1 MSSMDQAVRAFQTE
15 ARELLED
22 MEDGLLLLE
31 TQPEDEDSIN
41 SIFRAAHTIKG
52 TAGIFG
58 FDLVES
64 FTHVLENLLDEIRD
78 GTVTISEDLIA
89 VLLKCRDHI
98 GLLVDAAVDE
108 EEIDSD
114 DQQIHE
120 SLLGQLKVF
129 LGGTADAI
137 EKAQAEKKQVSTP
150 KVVVNTGPED
160 WVIELNFG
168 EDVLRGGMDPI
179 SFFRYLSKLGEITQI
194 HVDHSR
200 LPKLSEMDSES
211 SYMNYVV
218 TLRGEA
224 LNKEKIEAVFEFVR
238 DDLDMSILPPVER
251 VWEFI
256 SSIDGMPDEVL
267 SLGEMLCESGTLT
280 QAELIAALD
289 KQQTARTLGNS
300 PEDSKLGE
308 ILVKEKVVH
317 EEVVEA
323 ALNKQTKAKEKK
335 IAGARQLRVDA
346 DKLDGLINL
355 VGELVIA
362 GATSNLLAEQNGDNN
377 LLEAISSMSRLVE
390 EIRDSALRLRMVQI
404 GETFSRF
411 QRVVR
416 DVSRELGKNIQ
427 LELRGGETELDKTM
441 VEKIGDPLMHL
452 VRNAMDHGIESA
464 EARAAHSKAEAGNLT
479 LNAYHDSG
487 SIVIQVIDDGKGLD
501 RDVIF
506 NKAVEKGIVEANASL
521 TDQEVFRLIFEP
533 GFSTAAEVTNL
544 SGRGVGMDVVKK
556 NIESLRGTVD
566 VESKKGEG
574 TTINIRLPLTLAII
588 DGFLVDINGSS
599 YVIPLDMVVECI
611 EMNEDDETLSVHSNY
626 INLRGKVLPYLRLR
640 DIFGSDKAPTGRE
653 NIVVVHNGSQTA
665 GLVVDE
671 LLGEFQTVI
680 KPLGKIFQD
689 LKGVS
694 GSTILG
700 TGEVAVILDVP
711 GLMQK
716 AIAQTTSHSFIP
728 PESPRGGDS
737 HPTLH

>member
-1 MSSMDQAVRAFQTE
+1 MSSMDQAVKAFQTE
-15 ARELLED
+15 ASELLVD

-31 TQPEDEDSIN
+31 TNPEDEDSIN

-78 GTVTISEDLIA
+78 GKVSITEDLIA

-98 GLLVDAAVDE
+98 GVLVDAAVDE
-108 EEIDSD
+108 EEIAD
-114 DQQIHE
+114 DDKQNND
-120 SLLGQLKVF
+120 SLLSQLKVF
-129 LGGTADAI
+129 LGDVGSAEVKT
-137 EKAQAEKKQVSTP
+137 ESKTVVAEKVIT
-150 KVVVNTGPED
+150 NTGVED
-160 WVIELNFG
+160 WHIDLRFS

-179 SFFRYLSKLGEITQI
+179 SFFRYLAKLGELSSIQ
-194 HVDHSR
+194 VDHSA
-200 LPKLSEMDSES
+200 LPPLNEMDSET
-211 SYMNYVV
+211 SYLNYVV
-218 TLRGEA
+218 HLRGEA
-224 LNKEKIEAVFEFVR
+224 LSKEKIESVFEFVR
-238 DDLDMSILPPVER
+238 DDLDLSILPPVER

-256 SSIDGMPDEVL
+256 SSIDSLPDEIL
-267 SLGEMLCESGTLT
+267 SLGELLQQSGTLT
-280 QAELIAALD
+280 QAELLAALD
-289 KQQTARTLGNS
+289 KQQDMRANQGAS
-300 PEDSKLGE
+300 VEDSKLGA
-308 ILVKEKVVH
+308 ILVNDQIVH

-323 ALNKQTKAKEKK
+323 ALNKQKKSKEKK
-335 IAGARQLRVDA
+335 ATGNRQLRVDA

-362 GATSNLLAEQNGDNN
+362 GATSNLLAEQNGDDS

-452 VRNAMDHGIESA
+452 VRNAMDHGIEPA
-464 EARAAHSKAEAGNLT
+464 DVRASTNKPVEGNMT
-479 LNAYHDSG
+479 LNAFHDSG

-506 NKAVEKGIVEANASL
+506 NKAVEKGLIEASASM

-533 GFSTAAEVTNL
+533 GFSTAAAVTNL

-588 DGFLVDINGSS
+588 DGFLVDISGSS

-611 EMNEDDETLSVHSNY
+611 EMNENDETLSVHSNY
-626 INLRGKVLPYLRLR
+626 INLRGKVLPFLRLR
-640 DIFGSDKAPTGRE
+640 DVFGSDKPPTGRE
-653 NIVVVHNGSQTA
+653 NIVVVHNGTQTA

-680 KPLGKIFQD
+680 KPLGKIFQN

-716 AIAQTTSHSFIP
+716 AISQTTTHGFISHDNN
-728 PESPRGGDS
+728 RGDS
-737 HPTLH
+737 HPVLH